1 MSNQLIIAKFRR
13 DSCINL
19 SVFKNWQN
27 MTYTYIIMYKEPG
40 REWSSTSYTSP
51 EPVSKDYLIEFFG
64 LEECEDYLIAEK
76 H

>member
-1 MSNQLIIAKFRR
+1 MSNQLIKAKFRR
-13 DSCINL
+13 DSCIIL

-27 MTYTYIIMYKEPG
+27 MTYTYIINYKEPG

-51 EPVSKDYLIEFFG
+51 EPVSKEYLIDFFG
-64 LEECEDYLIAEK
+64 LTECEDYLIEDK

>member
-1 MSNQLIIAKFRR
+1 
-13 DSCINL
+13 
-19 SVFKNWQN
+19 
-27 MTYTYIIMYKEPG
+27 MTNYTYIINYKEPG

-64 LEECEDYLIAEK
+64 LEECEDYLIEEK

>member
-1 MSNQLIIAKFRR
+1 MIKAKLRR
-13 DSCINL
+13 NSCIIL

-27 MTYTYIIMYKEPG
+27 MTYTYIIQYKEPG

-51 EPVSKDYLIEFFG
+51 EPVSKEYLIDFFG
-64 LEECEDYLIAEK
+64 LTECEDYLIEDK